1 MMTKNSPGIPGHR
14 NLTPAEKLAEA
25 CAKKIREKLNT
36 QQLAHVVLR
45 NKAYARIHGEDR
57 ACASHDFI
65 DSNVCMLDAFK
76 KTFMFAEPNPDNQA
90 VADVMNEAWSLA
102 KKEGFRA

>member
-1 MMTKNSPGIPGHR
+1 MTRNISGMPGYR
-14 NLTPAEKLAEA
+14 TLTPAEKLAGA
-25 CAKKIREKLNT
+25 FAKEIRENLTT